1 MIIAVFVHLVRVVL
15 SRAYKSPREFNWVVG
30 VLLLVLTLFIAFTG
44 YLLPW
49 DQKGFWATTVGTNL
63 LAAIPFLGADGPA
76 AVVSADQDLR
86 VALLGGTTVGA
97 QTVIRFYVLHCL
109 VLPLCV
115 GLLLVLHF
123 WRVRKDGFHGSL

>member
-1 MIIAVFVHLVRVVL
+1 
-15 SRAYKSPREFNWVVG
+15 
-30 VLLLVLTLFIAFTG
+30 
-44 YLLPW
+44 
-49 DQKGFWATTVGTNL
+49 